1 MVKALAN
8 LYSTMSEHNDIGR
21 EGEDVAASYLM
32 QKGYRIVARNWRYGP
47 KEIDIVARDGETMV
61 FVEVKTR
68 STLAFELPQEAVTK
82 KKMKNLVEA
91 ADAYMLQY
99 NIELEGRFD
108 IVGVLNGNPPKVIEH
123 IVGAWQANDLI
134 I

>member
-1 MVKALAN
+1 
-8 LYSTMSEHNDIGR
+8 MSEHNDIGH
-21 EGEDVAASYLM
+21 EGENVATNYLM
-32 QKGYRIVARNWRYGP
+32 QKGYRIVARNWRHGP

-91 ADAYMLQY
+91 ADAYLIQY
-99 NIELEGRFD
+99 NIALESRFD
-108 IVGVLNGNPPKVIEH
+108 IVGVLNGPPPKVIEH
-123 IVGAWQANDLI
+123 IVGAWQPNELI
-134 I
+134 

>member
-1 MVKALAN
+1 
-8 LYSTMSEHNDIGR
+8 MSEHNDIGR

-123 IVGAWQANDLI
+123 IAGAWQANDLI

>member
-1 MVKALAN
+1 
-8 LYSTMSEHNDIGR
+8 MSEHNNVGR

-123 IVGAWQANDLI
+123 IVEAWQANDLL
-134 I
+134 

>member
-1 MVKALAN
+1 
-8 LYSTMSEHNDIGR
+8 MSEHNDIGR

-47 KEIDIVARDGETMV
+47 KEIDIVARNGETMV

-123 IVGAWQANDLI
+123 IVEAWQANDLL
-134 I
+134 

>member
-1 MVKALAN
+1 
-8 LYSTMSEHNDIGR
+8 
-21 EGEDVAASYLM
+21 M

-91 ADAYMLQY
+91 ADAYLTQN
-99 NIELEGRFD
+99 NISLESRFD

-123 IVGAWQANDLI
+123 IAGAWQANDLI
-134 I
+134 

>member
-1 MVKALAN
+1 
-8 LYSTMSEHNDIGR
+8 MSEHNNIGR
-21 EGEDVAASYLM
+21 DGEDVAASYLM

-123 IVGAWQANDLI
+123 IVEAWQANDLL
-134 I
+134 

>member
-1 MVKALAN
+1 
-8 LYSTMSEHNDIGR
+8 MSEHNRIGA
-21 EGEDVAASYLM
+21 EGENIATNFLI
-32 QKGYRIVARNWRYGP
+32 QKGYEIITRNWRFGP

-91 ADAYMLQY
+91 ADAYLTQN
-99 NIELEGRFD
+99 NISLESRFD

-123 IVGAWQANDLI
+123 IAGAWQANDLI
-134 I
+134 

>member
-1 MVKALAN
+1 
-8 LYSTMSEHNDIGR
+8 MSEHNNIGR
-21 EGEDVAASYLM
+21 DGEDVAASYLM

>member
-1 MVKALAN
+1 
-8 LYSTMSEHNDIGR
+8 MSEHNDVGR
-21 EGEDVAASYLM
+21 EGEALAANFLQ
-32 QKGYRIVARNWRYGP
+32 QKGYEIVDRNWRYGP
-47 KEIDIVARDGETMV
+47 KEIDIVARDGDTMV

-108 IVGVLNGNPPKVIEH
+108 IVAVLNGNPPKVIEH
-123 IVGAWQANDLI
+123 LEGAWQANDLI
-134 I
+134 M

>member
-1 MVKALAN
+1 
-8 LYSTMSEHNDIGR
+8 MSEHNNVGR
-21 EGEDVAASYLM
+21 EGEDLAANYLI
-32 QKGYRIVARNWRYGP
+32 QSGYEIVTRNWRFGP

-91 ADAYMLQY
+91 ADAYLTQN
-99 NIELEGRFD
+99 NISLESRFD

-123 IVGAWQANDLI
+123 IIGAWQANDLL
-134 I
+134 

>member
-1 MVKALAN
+1 
-8 LYSTMSEHNDIGR
+8 MSEHNDVGR
-21 EGEDVAASYLM
+21 EGEALAANFLQ
-32 QKGYRIVARNWRYGP
+32 QKGYEIVDRNWRYGP
-47 KEIDIVARDGETMV
+47 KEIDIVARDGDTMV

-91 ADAYMLQY
+91 ADAYLIQR
-99 NIELEGRFD
+99 NIDLESRFD

-123 IVGAWQANDLI
+123 IEGAWQANDLI
-134 I
+134 M

>member
-1 MVKALAN
+1 
-8 LYSTMSEHNDIGR
+8 MSEHNDVGR
-21 EGEDVAASYLM
+21 EGEALAANFLQ
-32 QKGYRIVARNWRYGP
+32 QKGYEIVDRNWRYGP

-91 ADAYMLQY
+91 TDAYMLQY

-123 IVGAWQANDLI
+123 IEGAWQANDLL
-134 I
+134 

>member
-1 MVKALAN
+1 
-8 LYSTMSEHNDIGR
+8 MSEHNDIGR
-21 EGEDVAASYLM
+21 EGEDVAASYLI
-32 QKGYRIVARNWRYGP
+32 QKGYRIVARNWHYGP
-47 KEIDIVARDGETMV
+47 KEIDIVARDGDTMV

-91 ADAYMLQY
+91 ADAYMIQN
-99 NIELEGRFD
+99 NIDLEGRFD

-123 IVGAWQANDLI
+123 IVEAWQANDLL
-134 I
+134 